1 MPKDDIILEAEE
13 KMEKA
18 VQVLDSS
25 LRTIRSG
32 RASRGLVE
40 HIKVSYYGQQSPLN
54 QIANIGVPEPQL
66 IVIRPFDPSALAE
79 IEKAILRA
87 DLGINPQNDGK
98 LIRLAVPPL
107 SEDRRK
113 QLATQVKNMG
123 EEAKV
128 ALRNIRRDANKTI
141 DREEDESVITEDDAH
156 RGKEEIQ
163 ELIHEYEKKVDEMV
177 KSKSEEIMTV

>member
-40 HIKVSYYGQQSPLN
+40 HVKVNYYGQQSPLN

-66 IVIRPFDPSALAE
+66 IVIRPFDPSALGE

-141 DREEDESVITEDDAH
+141 DREEDESTITEDDAH

-163 ELIHEYEKKVDEMV
+163 ELIHEYENKVDEMV
-177 KSKSEEIMTV
+177 KSKSDEIMTV

>member
-18 VQVLDSS
+18 AQVLDSS

-40 HIKVSYYGQQSPLN
+40 HVKVNYYGQQSPLN

-66 IVIRPFDPSALAE
+66 IVIRPFDPSALGE

-87 DLGINPQNDGK
+87 DIGINPQNDGK

-113 QLATQVKNMG
+113 QLATQVKHMG

-141 DREEDESVITEDDAH
+141 DREEDESIITEDDAH
-156 RGKEEIQ
+156 RGKEDIL
-163 ELIHEYEKKVDEMV
+163 ELIHEYENKVDEMI
-177 KSKSEEIMTV
+177 KSKSDEIMTV